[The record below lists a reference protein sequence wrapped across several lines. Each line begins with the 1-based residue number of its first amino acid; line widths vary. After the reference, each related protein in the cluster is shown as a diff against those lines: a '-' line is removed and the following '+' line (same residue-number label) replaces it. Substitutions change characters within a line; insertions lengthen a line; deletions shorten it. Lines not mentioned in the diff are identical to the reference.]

1 MCSIAVLHSQVSEL
15 GKEKCLR
22 NGKGRVSFWL
32 WDFVAAAGKALHLRS
47 IVC

>member
-1 MCSIAVLHSQVSEL
+1 MCSIAVLHSQVSGF

-22 NGKGRVSFWL
+22 NEKGRVSFWL
-32 WDFVAAAGKALHLRS
+32 WDFAAAAGKALHLRS